1 LTGIAAAVL
10 LFAPQL
16 AAASDDDDMPDKI
29 NFSGGIRGKFH
40 RTNVRLSLPIY
51 LEADVQDYL
60 AALAAKKGYRTLRS
74 CERAVEGGHRRS
86 RIGKVNG
93 EAPVKC

>member
-40 RTNVRLSLPIY
+40 PSNIRLSLPTY
-51 LEADVQDYL
+51 PEADVQDYL
-60 AALAAKKGYRTLRS
+60 AALAAKKGIALS
-74 CERAVEGGHRRS
+74 DLANELLKEDIAVLES
-86 RIGKVNG
+86 EK
-93 EAPVKC
+93 